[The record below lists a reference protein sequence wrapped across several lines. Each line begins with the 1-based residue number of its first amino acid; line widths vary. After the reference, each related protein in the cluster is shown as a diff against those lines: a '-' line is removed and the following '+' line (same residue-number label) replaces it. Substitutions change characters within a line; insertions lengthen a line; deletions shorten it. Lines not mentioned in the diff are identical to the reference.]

1 MQDSA
6 RTTAPL
12 RVVAVPSNDSEF
24 VHFVQ
29 AAGSPDLD
37 VRALELRLR
46 RRYPGAR
53 VHPND
58 LSGLDAVWYA
68 YRDGRWHPG
77 TRSA

>member
-1 MQDSA
+1 MQDPA

-12 RVVAVPSNDSEF
+12 RVVAVPSNDGAF

-29 AAGSPDLD
+29 ASVSPDLD
-37 VRALELRLR
+37 IRTLELRLR
-46 RRYPGAR
+46 RRYPRAR

-68 YRDGRWHPG
+68 YRDGRWNPG